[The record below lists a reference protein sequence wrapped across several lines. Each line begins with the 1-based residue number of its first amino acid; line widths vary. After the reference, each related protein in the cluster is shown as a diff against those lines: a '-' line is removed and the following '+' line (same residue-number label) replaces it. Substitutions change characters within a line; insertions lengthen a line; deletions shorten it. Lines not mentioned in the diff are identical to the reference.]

1 MMRIHIL
8 TFIISFVDFFYK
20 LKIKNFLKKKRKK
33 FNILFDIGA
42 HHGESII
49 FFLKNFKVNRIYSFE
64 PSPDNFKILAKKSL
78 FLKKKFINTKIIT
91 ENVALSNVSG
101 TNILKQFLDSSS
113 STLNKINSSS
123 LYYKKKNKILYSKH
137 EKNFFKK
144 INVKI
149 ITLQN
154 YLKTK
159 KINRIDFLKIDTEG
173 HEYKVIL
180 GLKKYISKVSL
191 ILFEHHYD
199 NMIIKDYNFSKIN
212 NYLIKNNFR
221 KIFKIKMPLRKTFE
235 YIYENIKK

>member
-1 MMRIHIL
+1 LR
-8 TFIISFVDFFYK
+8 
-20 LKIKNFLKKKRKK
+20 
-33 FNILFDIGA
+33 
-42 HHGESII
+42 
-49 FFLKNFKVNRIYSFE
+49 NFKVNKIYSFE

-78 FLKKKFINTKIIT
+78 LLKKKFINSKIII

-173 HEYKVIL
+173 YEYKVIL
-180 GLKKYISKVSL
+180 GLKKHISKVSL

>member
-1 MMRIHIL
+1 MRIYIVTL
-8 TFIISFVDFFYK
+8 IISFVDFFYK

-78 FLKKKFINTKIIT
+78 LLKKKFINSNIII
-91 ENVALSNVSG
+91 ENVALSNSSG
-101 TNILKQFLDSSS
+101 TNILKQFKDSSS
-113 STLNKINSSS
+113 STLNKINNRS
-123 LYYKKKNKILYSKH
+123 LYYKRKNKILYSKH
-137 EKNFFKK
+137 DKNFYKK

-149 ITLQN
+149 ITLQS
-154 YLKTK
+154 YLKKK

-180 GLKKYISKVSL
+180 GLKKCISKVNL
-191 ILFEHHYD
+191 IMFEHHYD
-199 NMIIKDYNFSKIN
+199 NMIIKNYNFSKIN
-212 NYLIKNNFR
+212 DFLIKNKFR

-235 YIYENIKK
+235 YIYENNK